1 MSCYIQVHK
10 KVAEKLRTM
19 KTVDN
24 QMTWGLILHG
34 LQLQH
39 KSYNIIANHIIQIC
53 VHCFSIYSSKYSVK
67 LSS

>member
-34 LQLQH
+34 LQLPH
-39 KSYNIIANHIIQIC
+39 KGYNSIANDIIQLS
-53 VHCFSIYSSKYSVK
+53 VHCLGIYSSNP
-67 LSS
+67 